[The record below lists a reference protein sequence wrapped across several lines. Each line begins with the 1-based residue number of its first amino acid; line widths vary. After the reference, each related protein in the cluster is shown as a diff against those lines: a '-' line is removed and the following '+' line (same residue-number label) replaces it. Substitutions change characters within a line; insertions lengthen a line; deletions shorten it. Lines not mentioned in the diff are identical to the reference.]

1 MGLSKRWKNPDYT
14 AQGLRPDQSHQG
26 FNMNTRASKV
36 SKLMNQL
43 QLSNEAWHSEI
54 TQFRRPMHMDRESV
68 DVLLCNCELA

>member
-1 MGLSKRWKNPDYT
+1 MNQLQLSNEAWHSEITQFR
-14 AQGLRPDQSHQG
+14 RPMHMDRES
-26 FNMNTRASKV
+26 V
-36 SKLMNQL
+36 DVLLCNQL

>member
-1 MGLSKRWKNPDYT
+1 MWVFQNDGKTPINCT
-14 AQGLRPDQSHQG
+14 GPDQSHQG

-68 DVLLCNCELA
+68 DVLYVIVS